1 MILLLQILFWC
12 CILAVGYTY
21 FFFPMLIKKIAKG
34 KLTNSICF
42 TKDDQLPVVAIIMSV
57 FNEEKVLAEKLNS
70 VLELNYPLNRIHFFI
85 GNDASTDST
94 SQILQQHQA
103 KFENFNVVNNIIQS
117 GKTSFI
123 NKLSKMAKNK
133 LGDEAIFIL
142 TDANVMLE
150 KDLCFE
156 LVKHFKNPKIG
167 IVGANVMNT
176 SHKESAVADMETM
189 YISRENEIKFNEGLL
204 NGAMMGA
211 FGACYAIKAS
221 AIKSVPEHF
230 LMEDFY
236 ITMQV
241 HNQQLQ
247 CIMEPKAIC
256 YEDVPGNMLIE
267 FKRKSRIAAGN
278 FQNFFQFTNWL
289 FKPFSAVGFAYISH
303 KVLRWLTPFLAII
316 SIVLVAIL
324 SNYYLVYYYIF
335 WYKFL
340 FWIFFFGDIVLVYFN
355 IHIKPLRMLTYFY
368 FMNVAILIGFFNFLK
383 GIKTS
388 AWKPTDRNVKE

>member
-1 MILLLQILFWC
+1 MILLLQIIFWC

-21 FFFPMLIKKIAKG
+21 FFFPILIKKIVQG
-34 KLTNSICF
+34 KSNNSICF
-42 TKDDQLPVVAIIMSV
+42 SKDDQLPVVAIIMSV
-57 FNEEKVLAEKLNS
+57 FNEEKVLTEKLNS
-70 VLELNYPLNRIHFFI
+70 VLELNYPPQLIHFFI

-94 SQILQQHQA
+94 SHILQQHQS

-123 NKLSKMAKNK
+123 NKLSKMAKEK

-211 FGACYAIKAS
+211 FGACYAIRAS
-221 AIKSVPEHF
+221 AIKPVPEHF

-241 HNQQLQ
+241 HNQHLQ
-247 CIMEPKAIC
+247 CIMEPKAVC

-289 FKPFSAVGFAYISH
+289 FKPFSAVGFVYISH

-368 FMNVAILIGFFNFLK
+368 FMNVAILIGFFKFLK